1 MKLSLDAWRRAR
13 GLSQSEVADG
23 IGVHVNTYQRW
34 EKNPGEI
41 RYDKAIALA
50 DLLNIKLDDI
60 ILPCN
65 TTENSIDAKKEVV

>member
-13 GLSQSEVADG
+13 GLSQAEVANG
-23 IGVHVNTYQRW
+23 IGVHVNTYIRW

-50 DLLNIKLDDI
+50 DLLKIRLDDI
-60 ILPCN
+60 LLPCD
-65 TTENSIDAKKEVV
+65 TTENSIL